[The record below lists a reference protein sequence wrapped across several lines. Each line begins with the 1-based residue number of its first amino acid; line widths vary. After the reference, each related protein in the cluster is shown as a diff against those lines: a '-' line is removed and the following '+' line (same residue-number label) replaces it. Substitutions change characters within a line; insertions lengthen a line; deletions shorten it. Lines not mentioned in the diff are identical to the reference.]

1 MNLAF
6 EGFLKGYCRELSGQQ
21 SLSFRKLV
29 KQATTVEPRVAEP
42 LFLLALAQGKAEYVL
57 GLSEGSW
64 MEEDYRGVLSL
75 YDQAGS
81 MASLCAKSEL
91 PNRYANVWRAYRA
104 VKEKPVADRRINALM
119 RKRTLGALGKS
130 GVTRYGLCRD
140 LNLNKGNVYAYL
152 AGDDSKVS
160 RKTARRIME
169 YAEGR
174 SAQEGAEHPVC
185 VAG

>member
-1 MNLAF
+1 MNLTF

-64 MEEDYRGVLSL
+64 MEEGYRGVFSL
-75 YDQAGS
+75 YGQADS
-81 MASLCAKSEL
+81 LASLCAGDKL
-91 PNRYANVWRAYRA
+91 PNRYVNVWHAYRGM
-104 VKEKPVADRRINALM
+104 KEKSVADRRVNALM
-119 RKRTLGALGKS
+119 RKRTLEALEES

-140 LNLNKGNVYAYL
+140 LHLNKGNVYAYL

-169 YAEGR
+169 YAEERGV
-174 SAQEGAEHPVC
+174 QEGAGQTLR

>member
-1 MNLAF
+1 MNLTF

-29 KQATTVEPRVAEP
+29 ERAMTVAPRVAEP

-75 YDQAGS
+75 YSQAGN

-91 PNRYANVWRAYRA
+91 PNRYANVWRAYRG
-104 VKEKPVADRRINALM
+104 VKEKPAANRRVNALM
-119 RKRTLGALGKS
+119 RKRTLKALEES
-130 GVTRYGLCRD
+130 GVTRYGLCRA
-140 LNLNKGNVYAYL
+140 LHLNKGNVYAYL

-160 RKTARRIME
+160 RETARRIME
-169 YAEGR
+169 YAEER
-174 SAQEGAEHPVC
+174 STQEGAGRPVR

>member
-1 MNLAF
+1 MNLTF

-29 KQATTVEPRVAEP
+29 KQATTVAPRVAEP

-57 GLSEGSW
+57 GLSEGLW
-64 MEEDYRGVLSL
+64 MEEGYRGVLSL
-75 YDQAGS
+75 YAQTGS
-81 MASLCAKSEL
+81 LASLCAEDKL
-91 PNRYANVWRAYRA
+91 PDRYANVWRAYRA
-104 VKEKPVADRRINALM
+104 VKEKPTVDRRVNALM
-119 RKRTLGALGKS
+119 RKKTLEALEES
-130 GVTRYGLCRD
+130 GETRYGLCRA
-140 LNLNKGNVYAYL
+140 LHLNKGNVYAYL

-169 YAEGR
+169 YAEER
-174 SAQEGAEHPVC
+174 STQEGAGRPVR

>member
-1 MNLAF
+1 M
-6 EGFLKGYCRELSGQQ
+6 
-21 SLSFRKLV
+21 
-29 KQATTVEPRVAEP
+29 
-42 LFLLALAQGKAEYVL
+42 
-57 GLSEGSW
+57 
-64 MEEDYRGVLSL
+64 
-75 YDQAGS
+75 
-81 MASLCAKSEL
+81 
-91 PNRYANVWRAYRA
+91 
-104 VKEKPVADRRINALM
+104 ADRRINALM